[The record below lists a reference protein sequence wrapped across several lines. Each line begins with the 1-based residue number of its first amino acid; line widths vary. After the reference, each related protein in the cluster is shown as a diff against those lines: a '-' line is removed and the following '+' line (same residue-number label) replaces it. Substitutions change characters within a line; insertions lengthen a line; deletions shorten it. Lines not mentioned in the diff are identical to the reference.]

1 MVLVIIL
8 VIIMVI
14 IIVIIIII
22 IRSGGG
28 GGGYDLTAAAS
39 SSSGGVSGFQSKF
52 MAILGSTIPKLR
64 HNRDLRFAH
73 QIHAYFGLYNTKTNY
88 NIQSLKGV

>member
-1 MVLVIIL
+1 MVLVIIFI
-8 VIIMVI
+8 VIVISIVI
-14 IIVIIIII
+14 IIVIIIDI

-28 GGGYDLTAAAS
+28 GGRYDLTAAAS

-52 MAILGSTIPKLR
+52 MPILGSTIPKLR

-73 QIHAYFGLYNTKTNY
+73 QIHVYFGLYNTKTNT
-88 NIQSLKGV
+88 